1 MKIII
6 RWWEDCIMDLKY
18 VLYPPYTT
26 YLSQIIEVLL
36 YVHIFKMR
44 IITYY
49 ESSPTNTITI
59 HMNLWKNKHCYI
71 FTTIIGRII
80 YCDSLWNSYYLATPV
95 AYNYLT
101 MFVISKSCKNIY
113 T

>member
-1 MKIII
+1 
-6 RWWEDCIMDLKY
+6 MDLKY

-49 ESSPTNTITI
+49 ESSSTNTITI
-59 HMNLWKNKHCYI
+59 HMNL
-71 FTTIIGRII
+71 
-80 YCDSLWNSYYLATPV
+80 
-95 AYNYLT
+95 
-101 MFVISKSCKNIY
+101 
-113 T
+113 